1 MSQPKE
7 TRKYLVLSGRA
18 IEADGIL
25 DFLRPR
31 YDLTVARDLEE
42 ALAALRTGQFTAV
55 LAETGDFLPLER
67 NLAAQQAAVVLETLG
82 DAVCVAGP
90 LGEVVWSNRRLKDF
104 PPSLLEPLRQVCR
117 RAFEH
122 FSAGEA
128 GDKDPVRRCSLMLEE
143 GACFEAICSPV
154 RDRQGRL
161 RQVAA
166 VVADCSFQRRQQN
179 KLNAIDRVGRELV
192 RLDVEALA
200 QKDATQRLALIEER
214 IIRYSREVL
223 NYQHFAVLLL
233 NERTHR
239 LEMLVSQGLSPAAS
253 QYELMA
259 NPEGNGI
266 CGFVAAT
273 GQSCIC
279 PNVRTD
285 PRYLAGMEGAG
296 SSLTVPLRL
305 SDKVVGVLNV
315 ESDKVG
321 AFGEEDR
328 QFAEIFA
335 NYVALALHILNLL
348 VLERHATHH
357 RVSGSISAELA
368 GPLNDIISEA
378 REAIEDCAGQD
389 ELRARLESIVEGTLK
404 MRETVQAWAQA
415 AVTGIMTTPG
425 RTAPDPLLAGRRI
438 LVADDEEIIRQTIRD
453 VLTAAGAQADDAR
466 DGRQACEMIARN
478 AYDLVISD
486 IKMPHAT
493 GYEVFSAARAANPR
507 TQVILITA
515 FGYDPHH
522 SIVKANRE
530 GLAAVLFKP
539 FKVKQLLD
547 ECRQALSAA
556 PGGGKG

>member
-1 MSQPKE
+1 MSQSKD

-25 DFLRPR
+25 DFLRTR

-67 NLAAQQAAVVLETLG
+67 NLATQQAAVVLETLG

-122 FSAGEA
+122 FSASEA
-128 GDKDPVRRCSLMLEE
+128 DERDPVRRCSLTLEE

-166 VVADCSFQRRQQN
+166 VVSDCSFQRRQQN

-233 NERTHR
+233 NDRTNR

-253 QYELMA
+253 RYELMA
-259 NPEGNGI
+259 SPEGNGI

-285 PRYLAGMEGAG
+285 SRYLAGMEGAG

-315 ESDKVG
+315 ESDKAG

-348 VLERHATHH
+348 VLERRATHH
-357 RVSGSISAELA
+357 RVSGSISAELT

-378 REAIEDCAGQD
+378 TEAIEDCAGQD
-389 ELRARLESIVEGTLK
+389 ELRSRLESIVEGARK
-404 MRETVQAWAQA
+404 MSETVQAWAQA

-466 DGRQACEMIARN
+466 DGRQACEMVARN

-493 GYEVFSAARAANPR
+493 GYEVFSAARAANPLA
-507 TQVILITA
+507 QVILITA

-547 ECRQALSAA
+547 ECRQALSATSR
-556 PGGGKG
+556 GGKG

>member
-1 MSQPKE
+1 MSQPKSAQ
-7 TRKYLVLSGRA
+7 KLLVLPGRA
-18 IEADGIL
+18 MDADGIVE
-25 DFLRPR
+25 FLRQR
-31 YDLTVARDLEE
+31 YELTVAQDLEE
-42 ALAALRTGQFTAV
+42 ALEAMGTGRYMSV

-67 NLAAQQAAVVLETLG
+67 NLATQQAAVVLETLG
-82 DAVCVAGP
+82 DAVCVVGSG
-90 LGEVVWSNRRLKDF
+90 GELFWSNRRLRDF
-104 PPSLLEPLRQVCR
+104 PPALLEPLRQVCVQ
-117 RAFEH
+117 AFEH
-122 FSAGEA
+122 FSQQDSQRQERG
-128 GDKDPVRRCSLMLEE
+128 RRYSLSPQE
-143 GACFEAICSPV
+143 GVFFEAICSPV

-166 VVADCSFQRRQQN
+166 VVADCSLQRRQQN
-179 KLNAIDRVGRELV
+179 KLNAIDRAGRELV

-200 QKDATQRLALIEER
+200 QKDAIQRLALIEEKL
-214 IIRYSREVL
+214 IRYSREVL

-233 NERTHR
+233 NDRTNR

-259 NPEGNGI
+259 SPQGNGI

-273 GQSCIC
+273 GHSYIC
-279 PNVRTD
+279 PNVQTD

-315 ESDKVG
+315 ESDKIG

-348 VLERHATHH
+348 VFERRATHN

-368 GPLNDIISEA
+368 GPLNDIVSEA
-378 REAIEDCAGQD
+378 NEAIEEYAGHD
-389 ELRARLESIVEGTLK
+389 DLRGRLEAIVERALQ

-425 RTAPDPLLAGRRI
+425 RTAPDPLLAGRRV

-453 VLTAAGAQADDAR
+453 VLASSGSLADAAADGQQAR
-466 DGRQACEMIARN
+466 ELISRN
-478 AYDLVISD
+478 RYDLVISD
-486 IKMPHAT
+486 IKMPYAT
-493 GYEVFSAARAANPR
+493 GYEVFAAAKTANPR

-522 SIVKANRE
+522 SIVKAGQE

-539 FKVKQLLD
+539 FKVKQLLE
-547 ECRQALSAA
+547 ECRKALSASA
-556 PGGGKG
+556 RDGGA